1 MEDKDIIRNITRWAD
16 GIVARVYSHETLATF
31 VKEGTIPVINAL
43 SDKTVFYGR
52 KIVRSKGVI
61 HKDKRQS
68 ELTGSFKVKVIQ
80 TKIGTFFNYGDVQ
93 VEGHDKW
100 IKKVDKDKKQEII
113 KKEKEYIKYYPMIKD
128 IEAYGNLVNVRKTSR
143 FKGFI
148 YY

>member
-1 MEDKDIIRNITRWAD
+1 MKPDYVLRKSVIKSLNVFLILGSILVVPLVVQ
-16 GIVARVYSHETLATF
+16 IV
-31 VKEGTIPVINAL
+31 KIINAL

-68 ELTGSFKVKVIQ
+68 ELTGSFKVKIIQ

-100 IKKVDKDKKQEII
+100 KFTLVGVKKPYELKKYLEEIQG
-113 KKEKEYIKYYPMIKD
+113 KEK
-128 IEAYGNLVNVRKTSR
+128 
-143 FKGFI
+143 FKL
-148 YY
+148 

>member
-1 MEDKDIIRNITRWAD
+1 MKPDYVLRKS
-16 GIVARVYSHETLATF
+16 IVKSLNVFLILGSILVVPLVVQI
-31 VKEGTIPVINAL
+31 VKIINAL

-100 IKKVDKDKKQEII
+100 KFTLVGVKKPYELKKYLEEIQG
-113 KKEKEYIKYYPMIKD
+113 KEK
-128 IEAYGNLVNVRKTSR
+128 
-143 FKGFI
+143 FKL
-148 YY
+148 

>member
-1 MEDKDIIRNITRWAD
+1 MKPDYVLRKSVIKSLNVFLILGSILVVPLVVQIVKIIN
-16 GIVARVYSHETLATF
+16 S
-31 VKEGTIPVINAL
+31 L

-68 ELTGSFKVKVIQ
+68 ELTGSFKVKIIQ

-100 IKKVDKDKKQEII
+100 KFTLVGVKKPYELKKYLEEIQG
-113 KKEKEYIKYYPMIKD
+113 KEK
-128 IEAYGNLVNVRKTSR
+128 
-143 FKGFI
+143 FKL
-148 YY
+148 

>member
-1 MEDKDIIRNITRWAD
+1 MKPDYVLRKSVVKSLNVFLILGSILVVPLVVQ
-16 GIVARVYSHETLATF
+16 IV
-31 VKEGTIPVINAL
+31 KIINAL

-52 KIVRSKGVI
+52 KIVRSKGII

-100 IKKVDKDKKQEII
+100 KFTLVGVKKPYELKKYLEEIQG
-113 KKEKEYIKYYPMIKD
+113 KEK
-128 IEAYGNLVNVRKTSR
+128 
-143 FKGFI
+143 FKL
-148 YY
+148 

>member
-1 MEDKDIIRNITRWAD
+1 MKPDYVLRKS
-16 GIVARVYSHETLATF
+16 IVKSLNVFLILGSILVVPLVVQI
-31 VKEGTIPVINAL
+31 VKIINAL
-43 SDKTVFYGR
+43 SDKTEFYGR

-100 IKKVDKDKKQEII
+100 KFTLVGVKKPYELKKYLEEIQG
-113 KKEKEYIKYYPMIKD
+113 KEK
-128 IEAYGNLVNVRKTSR
+128 
-143 FKGFI
+143 FKL
-148 YY
+148 

>member
-1 MEDKDIIRNITRWAD
+1 MKPDYVLRKSVVKSLNVFLILGSILVVPLVVQ
-16 GIVARVYSHETLATF
+16 IV
-31 VKEGTIPVINAL
+31 KIINAL

-100 IKKVDKDKKQEII
+100 KFTLVGVKKPYELKKYLEEIQG
-113 KKEKEYIKYYPMIKD
+113 KEK
-128 IEAYGNLVNVRKTSR
+128 
-143 FKGFI
+143 FKL
-148 YY
+148 

>member
-1 MEDKDIIRNITRWAD
+1 MKPDYVLRKSVIKSLNVFLILGSILVVPLVVQ
-16 GIVARVYSHETLATF
+16 IV
-31 VKEGTIPVINAL
+31 KIINAL

-100 IKKVDKDKKQEII
+100 KFTLVGVKKPYELKKYLEEIQG
-113 KKEKEYIKYYPMIKD
+113 KEK
-128 IEAYGNLVNVRKTSR
+128 
-143 FKGFI
+143 FKL
-148 YY
+148 

>member
-1 MEDKDIIRNITRWAD
+1 MKPDYVLRKS
-16 GIVARVYSHETLATF
+16 IVKSLNVFLILGSILVVPLVVQI
-31 VKEGTIPVINAL
+31 VKIINAL

-52 KIVRSKGVI
+52 KIVRSKGII

-100 IKKVDKDKKQEII
+100 KFTLVGVKKPYELKKYLEEIQG
-113 KKEKEYIKYYPMIKD
+113 KEK
-128 IEAYGNLVNVRKTSR
+128 
-143 FKGFI
+143 FKL
-148 YY
+148 

>member
-1 MEDKDIIRNITRWAD
+1 MKPDYVLRKS
-16 GIVARVYSHETLATF
+16 IVKSLNVFLILGSILVVPLVVQI
-31 VKEGTIPVINAL
+31 VKIINAL

-61 HKDKRQS
+61 YKDKRQS

-100 IKKVDKDKKQEII
+100 KFTLVGVKKPYELKKYLEEIQG
-113 KKEKEYIKYYPMIKD
+113 KEK
-128 IEAYGNLVNVRKTSR
+128 
-143 FKGFI
+143 FKL
-148 YY
+148 

>member
-1 MEDKDIIRNITRWAD
+1 MKPDYVLRKSIIKSLNVFLIL
-16 GIVARVYSHETLATF
+16 GSILVVPLVVQIV
-31 VKEGTIPVINAL
+31 KIINAL

-100 IKKVDKDKKQEII
+100 KFTLVGVKKPYELKKYLEEIQG
-113 KKEKEYIKYYPMIKD
+113 KEK
-128 IEAYGNLVNVRKTSR
+128 
-143 FKGFI
+143 FKL
-148 YY
+148 

>member
-1 MEDKDIIRNITRWAD
+1 MKPDYVLRKS
-16 GIVARVYSHETLATF
+16 IVKSLNVFLILGSILVVPLVVQI
-31 VKEGTIPVINAL
+31 VKIINAL

-100 IKKVDKDKKQEII
+100 KFTLAGVKKPYELKKYLEEIQG
-113 KKEKEYIKYYPMIKD
+113 KEK
-128 IEAYGNLVNVRKTSR
+128 
-143 FKGFI
+143 FKL
-148 YY
+148 

>member
-1 MEDKDIIRNITRWAD
+1 MKPDYVLRKSVVKSLNVFLILGSILVVPLVVQ
-16 GIVARVYSHETLATF
+16 IV
-31 VKEGTIPVINAL
+31 KIINAL

-80 TKIGTFFNYGDVQ
+80 TKLGTFFNYGDVQ

-100 IKKVDKDKKQEII
+100 KFTLVGVKKPYELKKYLEEIQG
-113 KKEKEYIKYYPMIKD
+113 KEK
-128 IEAYGNLVNVRKTSR
+128 
-143 FKGFI
+143 F
-148 YY
+148 